1 MTFENKVK
9 QISSGPGV
17 LTLKTNDEESNR
29 KANIASTTRELED
42 KHAAVPY
49 HKLCLNK
56 QTENEQV
63 AAEEGKQR
71 ATVLQ
76 NLLRRVKNLWRVIQQ
91 SRHAA
96 ARIKL

>member
-1 MTFENKVK
+1 MTFEKKVK

-29 KANIASTTRELED
+29 KANIASTTWELGD
-42 KHAAVPY
+42 KHAAVSY
-49 HKLCLNK
+49 QKLCLDK

-76 NLLRRVKNLWRVIQQ
+76 NLLWRVKT
-91 SRHAA
+91 SGE
-96 ARIKL
+96 